1 MFNLRNLNKSN
12 KVLEDNRF
20 TLDSKHNEIID
31 NFNKE
36 RKELPKMKK
45 EFIELAN
52 EYSIFKKK
60 LTEDMTNNDIERK
73 FFLKKRLKELRKKI
87 NAIENNDNMIDYYL
101 KVGEL
106 LHDYYDNI
114 NKSSDKKEDFTLKKN
129 KRKYKIKEPKENKK
143 KIYSVIDF
151 FNNRTKTE
159 NNTESSNTSFKNT
172 KILNFIEKKES
183 FQRANHLND
192 YMKKN

>member
-1 MFNLRNLNKSN
+1 M
-12 KVLEDNRF
+12 
-20 TLDSKHNEIID
+20 
-31 NFNKE
+31 
-36 RKELPKMKK
+36 
-45 EFIELAN
+45 
-52 EYSIFKKK
+52 
-60 LTEDMTNNDIERK
+60 
-73 FFLKKRLKELRKKI
+73 KELRKKI
-87 NAIENNDNMIDYYL
+87 NAIENNENMIDYYL

-129 KRKYKIKEPKENKK
+129 KKYKVKEPKENKK

-172 KILNFIEKKES
+172 KILNFIEKKRKFS
-183 FQRANHLND
+183 
-192 YMKKN
+192 KS